1 MTLRKLVCKFC
12 QKTIRKDFVPIQ
24 CQTCLAHFH
33 KKCAKIL
40 NDQAIASNNFY
51 CKCNCYEHKNS
62 HVSHNSGKEK
72 IVSSKCEKYF
82 NTEKLNS
89 IFADDSNS
97 ENKEHDNLIDPNSH
111 HSQEQYL
118 EIQSTKSLIFNKKI
132 CNSFLIICVN
142 IRSLSNPLNFCKL
155 ESFVYNLNPKPDII
169 AVTETWIQNNSP
181 GPYCYLENY
190 NFISNSR
197 KIAKGGGVGLYI
209 KNCYKF
215 NLIDKLTIMNEKIF
229 ESIFI
234 KIQLHNENLFSGNI
248 YRSPS
253 NDSHLNKNF
262 MNNLYNCIHNSNESL
277 NKCFITGDFNYNLSN
292 QDNEHVCNF
301 IEMILEGHYFPV
313 INKPTHITDTSATVL
328 DHIWTNLHHQH
339 IKSGVILNLLSD
351 HLPVY
356 MCFNLNKQNLYR
368 PQQKRS
374 FTPQNI
380 TKFNEMLENIDIN
393 AILNETNTNL
403 AFKLLMDIG
412 Q

>member
-1 MTLRKLVCKFC
+1 M
-12 QKTIRKDFVPIQ
+12 
-24 CQTCLAHFH
+24 
-33 KKCAKIL
+33 
-40 NDQAIASNNFY
+40 
-51 CKCNCYEHKNS
+51 
-62 HVSHNSGKEK
+62 
-72 IVSSKCEKYF
+72 
-82 NTEKLNS
+82 
-89 IFADDSNS
+89 
-97 ENKEHDNLIDPNSH
+97 
-111 HSQEQYL
+111 
-118 EIQSTKSLIFNKKI
+118 IFNKKN
-132 CNSFLIICVN
+132 CKSFLIICVN
-142 IRSLSNPLNFCKL
+142 IRSLSNPLNFSKL

-197 KIAKGGGVGLYI
+197 KITKGGGVGLYI

-215 NLIDKLTIMNEKIF
+215 NLIDELTIMNEKIF

-234 KIQLHNENLFSGNI
+234 KIQLHNENLFCGNI

-253 NDSHLNKNF
+253 NDSRLNESF
-262 MNNLYNCIHNSNESL
+262 LNNLYNCIHNSNKSL
-277 NKCFITGDFNYNLSN
+277 NKCFITGDFNYDLSN

-301 IEMILEGHYFPV
+301 IEMMLEGHYFPV
-313 INKPTHITDTSATVL
+313 INKPTRITDTSATVL

-339 IKSGVILNLLSD
+339 IKSGVILNSLSD

-380 TKFNEMLENIDIN
+380 TKFNEILENIDII

-403 AFKLLMDIG
+403 AFKLLMDSYKSTFNYYFPFIK
-412 Q
+412 QNIENRNKQPWFDNDLYLLMLKKNKCFKKFLKNRSVLNKANFNKERNTYNRALQEKKQSYFRQTF